1 MIWCVQALPLAQTVF
16 KVEADSLHLT
26 LVGRFVY
33 DVMHFV
39 TEAREIASVLS
50 APSLPKAPQ
59 EPPADSYR
67 PITEVCSLVGSHHGP
82 MGLLQPDVRTLL
94 WMLSFTWLLCICRS
108 VPPGIALYATPSLLS
123 FHESRS
129 RV

>member
-1 MIWCVQALPLAQTVF
+1 MQPVALPQTVF

-50 APSLPKAPQ
+50 APEAGAPQ
-59 EPPADSYR
+59 TPQQPPTDSYR
-67 PITEVCSLVGSHHGP
+67 TITEVSLPTLYSHA
-82 MGLLQPDVRTLL
+82 
-94 WMLSFTWLLCICRS
+94 LSAVYHCMP
-108 VPPGIALYATPSLLS
+108 V
-123 FHESRS
+123 
-129 RV
+129 